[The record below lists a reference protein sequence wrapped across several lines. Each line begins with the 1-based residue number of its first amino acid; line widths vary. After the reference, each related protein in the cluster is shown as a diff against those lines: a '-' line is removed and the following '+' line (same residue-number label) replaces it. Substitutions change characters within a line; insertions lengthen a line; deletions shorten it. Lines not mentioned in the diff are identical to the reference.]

1 MQVIRSTF
9 SPYITSDNLSGS
21 LVHDLW
27 DLFSSKKAYQLYS
40 DVFPFFKY
48 LSSLRKQNEAPRL
61 TTGIITNADNRVP
74 GILSSLGLRIDK
86 KRYEVRGNQSD
97 SPQTDVDLDIDFIT
111 MSYDTGTE
119 KPSPIIFEA
128 ASRLSGI
135 GTIEASQCIHVGD
148 GLIADYYGA
157 VKAGW
162 HGVLL
167 SRDEEIP
174 LADLRLLTQ
183 ETMTSSGES
192 APPEKDIPCIRDL
205 LGLKALL
212 SPTDLT

>member
-1 MQVIRSTF
+1 M
-9 SPYITSDNLSGS
+9 SGS

-27 DLFSSKKAYQLYS
+27 DLFSSKKGYQLYP
-40 DVFPFFKY
+40 DVLPFFKY

-74 GILSSLGLRIDK
+74 GILSSLGLWINS
-86 KRYEVRGNQSD
+86 KRHEVRNNQSD
-97 SPQTDVDLDIDFIT
+97 SPQTDVDFDIDFIT

-119 KPSPIIFEA
+119 KPSPRIFEA

-167 SRDEEIP
+167 SRDKEETP
-174 LADLRLLTQ
+174 PADLRLLTQ